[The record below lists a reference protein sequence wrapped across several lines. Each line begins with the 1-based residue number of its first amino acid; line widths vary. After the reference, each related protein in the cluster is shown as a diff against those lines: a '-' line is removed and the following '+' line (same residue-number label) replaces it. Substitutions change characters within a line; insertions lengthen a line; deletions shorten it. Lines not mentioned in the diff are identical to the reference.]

1 MQNWDRNRQDVK
13 FKQKLNNVKSTL
25 PKISYATNSGPSI
38 ISKKSSNQG
47 NNQNFNNLENL
58 YMNVTYKTKQ
68 GSNLSGSNPSSTPTS
83 AGSAHGSIP
92 VLSKT
97 KNNDMKHQN
106 YLKHLLNEFGL
117 SQYLRKLYELG
128 YDDNNVNRIGLMNRK
143 SFQELLNNMK
153 MYPGQSIKME
163 KLYEYLKQ
171 LNLASTMYNT
181 RLIGG
186 RTNMKNVPKKPLTS
200 DTNRRRINTA
210 SAHNNVLVNNNIYGN
225 NMNYGNNYLSNYNIN
240 NNQSERPKTS
250 TNFKVKPIPR
260 TNYNYQN
267 NNNYNTKSKTLD
279 NNINLNGFVTPNY
292 ILSNKNQNDLN
303 NKNPSNN
310 ILLNSFKKGD
320 LGYGFYMN
328 NNNIIEDAKNQKI
341 ANNNFINN
349 NNEYIMKK
357 DFGNNYPSQ
366 NNKEFNKFENI
377 NSFPNS
383 NNNYNDEELIEERMT
398 EDIDNM
404 LKYYM
409 VQLNEKLD
417 DSYGSIEDSSLSY
430 NLSLPFAESI
440 SNNKKNNNIES
451 KTNTKNNYM
460 NKNTNNNNNNTN
472 ANNIHPNS
480 GKIKLP
486 TIKDKQNTS
495 KEIKS
500 DKPEEEAKNREN
512 QVLRNQKK
520 NEKKPENKNLPNT
533 NEKITEIKKDKKEQE
548 NKEKESKEKDK
559 KEKEIKE
566 KENKEKED
574 KEKEKEKE
582 KDKEKDKDKES
593 NTSNIISNNISKI
606 SDNINVKAEVKN
618 DSFIDDIILEDD
630 NIANDEN
637 KEKGK
642 EKEKENKNI
651 DENKNNNNEVKKEEN
666 LPINANI
673 NNNNLQDSKEKELD
687 IDENIEIV
695 EDKKEEAEPEIKYG
709 FHGEKT
715 DNENEQPQQT
725 QNERYSLEENIY
737 DNLRLIKSSGGDYL
751 HQNMEKFDIEYMCRC
766 LSLAIMKLLESSK
779 GKQHITDIM
788 EKDNEKFEFFNNLFN
803 SNMDIISDFFGK
815 NKDNKS
821 NEDNTTQKISNL
833 EKLEL
838 KENKTVD
845 DNSDITL
852 LKHIKT
858 ELDDKLLKDQEIK
871 NKQFKLKNNLADIEK
886 DIKFIDE
893 FFSMGRKRVKNYQN
907 ISEQSKNILNKE
919 LSYIN
924 EVDSEINN
932 TNKTNSIISNNN
944 DKYNTSKHS
953 GNENSNIKELLNEND
968 IIEEED
974 NKEED
979 NKEEDNY
986 ENEFD
991 DIDKNNNKG
1000 NNNDNNNKDIEG
1012 KEKKENENEINN
1024 ELNNKFSS
1032 ISNINSNDISK
1043 KDLIKSEE
1051 KKENEKEKEDDL
1063 NQNLKIDE
1071 LIKNN
1076 EQIKEELPPINQPN
1090 DLLNKNNKEIFESGS
1105 MESDYIIDVTT
1116 IDKFK
1121 AYLLKQAEV
1130 FDDDFIYSAMH
1141 IPTRKYVPPPDP
1153 QVVFEFCA
1161 NIMILTKME
1170 KEVIIITL
1178 LYLERFI
1185 FNTGLLLTS
1194 RNWRRIIFITM
1205 AIASKIWDDDSFENN
1220 HFAQVFKHLSIGEI
1234 NLLERTFLELINYK
1248 VYVKCSEYFKYFFI
1262 IKSIALKY
1270 NYNGVEMI
1278 PISVE
1283 RMMKIQEYA
1292 YQMQKRVRKKVN
1304 LSNSTKF

>member
-25 PKISYATNSGPSI
+25 PKISYTNNSGPSI
-38 ISKKSSNQG
+38 ISKKSQNSG
-47 NNQNFNNLENL
+47 NNQNLNNLEYL
-58 YMNVTYKTKQ
+58 YMNVTYKMKQ
-68 GSNLSGSNPSSTPTS
+68 GANSSGSNPSSDPTS
-83 AGSAHGSIP
+83 ASSPQGSIP
-92 VLSKT
+92 ILSKT

-128 YDDNNVNRIGLMNRK
+128 YDDNNINKIGLMNRK

-153 MYPGQSIKME
+153 MFPGQSIKME
-163 KLYEYLKQ
+163 KLYDYLKQ
-171 LNLASTMYNT
+171 LNLANTMYNT
-181 RLIGG
+181 RLLGG
-186 RTNMKNVPKKPLTS
+186 RTNMRNIPKKPLTS
-200 DTNRRRINTA
+200 DAKKRRINTA
-210 SAHNNVLVNNNIYGN
+210 SAHNNVLVNNNNIYSNNN
-225 NMNYGNNYLSNYNIN
+225 NMNYGNNNIN
-240 NNQSERPKTS
+240 NNYNYNNQVERPKTS
-250 TNFKVKPIPR
+250 TFKMKPIQR
-260 TNYNYQN
+260 MQNNYQN
-267 NNNYNTKSKTLD
+267 NNVNKVNSKTLD
-279 NNINLNGFVTPNY
+279 NNINNQGYFSPNY
-292 ILSNKNQNDLN
+292 VLSNKNQNDFMT
-303 NKNPSNN
+303 NKNKSNN

-328 NNNIIEDAKNQKI
+328 NIEDAKNQKNE
-341 ANNNFINN
+341 NNINN
-349 NNEYIMKK
+349 NYFTEKKVYKIPKEYEM
-357 DFGNNYPSQ
+357 NNNSP
-366 NNKEFNKFENI
+366 KPEFNKFENI
-377 NSFPNS
+377 NGFSNL
-383 NNNYNDEELIEERMT
+383 NNNNNDGELIEEKMT

-430 NLSLPFAESI
+430 NVSLPIAESFA
-440 SNNKKNNNIES
+440 KNNNKNNNVIKNQKE
-451 KTNTKNNYM
+451 TNKNNYI
-460 NKNTNNNNNNTN
+460 NNNTNNNKNINVNNNL
-472 ANNIHPNS
+472 NNPHPSS

-486 TIKDKQNTS
+486 TIKDKQNTPKDLKS
-495 KEIKS
+495 EKSNEKIKNKE
-500 DKPEEEAKNREN
+500 NQN
-512 QVLRNQKK
+512 QVLRNQKNAEAKQENINK
-520 NEKKPENKNLPNT
+520 NETTQKENIPEA
-533 NEKITEIKKDKKEQE
+533 KKEKQVKETKEVNEVKEVKEEKEAKE
-548 NKEKESKEKDK
+548 NKENKEN
-559 KEKEIKE
+559 KEIKE
-566 KENKEKED
+566 VKED
-574 KEKEKEKE
+574 KENKG
-582 KDKEKDKDKES
+582 DKQKNDNNS
-593 NTSNIISNNISKI
+593 SCLISNNISKI
-606 SDNINVKAEVKN
+606 SDDTNINKKAEIKN
-618 DSFIDDIILEDD
+618 DSFIEDIILDDD
-630 NIANDEN
+630 NAN
-637 KEKGK
+637 KEDTKK
-642 EKEKENKNI
+642 EVVEKKNENIQDNKNEEI
-651 DENKNNNNEVKKEEN
+651 KKETNAPMTNNILNSNAQN
-666 LPINANI
+666 LKE
-673 NNNNLQDSKEKELD
+673 SKDKD
-687 IDENIEIV
+687 IDENIEII
-695 EDKKEEAEPEIKYG
+695 EDKKEDSDPEIKYG

-715 DNENEQPQQT
+715 DVNENKPQQT

-737 DNLRLIKSSGGDYL
+737 DNLRLTKSSGGDYL

-766 LSLAIMKLLESSK
+766 LSLAIMKLLESGK

-788 EKDNEKFEFFNNLFN
+788 EKENEKFEFFNNLFN
-803 SNMDIISDFFGK
+803 SNMDIISEFFGK
-815 NKDNKS
+815 NKDGQN
-821 NEDNTTQKISNL
+821 NDNTAQKISNL

-838 KENKTVD
+838 KENKIVD
-845 DNSDITL
+845 DNNDITL
-852 LKHIKT
+852 LKHIKKDI
-858 ELDDKLLKDQEIK
+858 DDKLLKDQEIK

-886 DIKFIDE
+886 DIEFIDE

-907 ISEQSKNILNKE
+907 ISEKSKNVLNKE

-932 TNKTNSIISNNN
+932 TNKTNSIISNN
-944 DKYNTSKHS
+944 DKNNFSKHS
-953 GNENSNIKELLNEND
+953 VNENSNIKEVLNDNE
-968 IIEEED
+968 IIKEEED
-974 NKEED
+974 DKKEED
-979 NKEEDNY
+979 DNY
-986 ENEFD
+986 DNEFEDADKKD
-991 DIDKNNNKG
+991 DEEKDK
-1000 NNNDNNNKDIEG
+1000 DNEN
-1012 KEKKENENEINN
+1012 KEKKDNMNESESNNEI
-1024 ELNNKFSS
+1024 NNKFSS
-1032 ISNINSNDISK
+1032 LSNINNNSNKDILAKSA
-1043 KDLIKSEE
+1043 DIKS
-1051 KKENEKEKEDDL
+1051 KEDDL
-1063 NQNLKIDE
+1063 EHNLKIDE

-1076 EQIKEELPPINQPN
+1076 EQIKEELPPINQSS
-1090 DLLNKNNKEIFESGS
+1090 DILNKNNKEIFESGS

>member
-13 FKQKLNNVKSTL
+13 FKQKLNSVRSTL
-25 PKISYATNSGPSI
+25 PKISYTNNSGPSI
-38 ISKKSSNQG
+38 IAKKSQNSG
-47 NNQNFNNLENL
+47 NNQNLNNLENL
-58 YMNVTYKTKQ
+58 YMNATNKMKQ
-68 GSNLSGSNPSSTPTS
+68 GANSSGSNPSSEPTS
-83 AGSAHGSIP
+83 ATSPQGSIP
-92 VLSKT
+92 ILSKT

-128 YDDNNVNRIGLMNRK
+128 YDDNNINKIGLMNRK

-153 MYPGQSIKME
+153 MFPGQSIKME
-163 KLYEYLKQ
+163 KLYDYLKQ
-171 LNLASTMYNT
+171 LNLANTMYNT
-181 RLIGG
+181 RLLGG
-186 RTNMKNVPKKPLTS
+186 RTNMRNIPKKSTTS
-200 DTNRRRINTA
+200 DGKRRRINTA
-210 SAHNNVLVNNNIYGN
+210 SAHNNANANVNNNIYSNNN
-225 NMNYGNNYLSNYNIN
+225 NMNYGNNYLNNNYNY
-240 NNQSERPKTS
+240 NNQIERPKTS
-250 TNFKVKPIPR
+250 TFKMKPIQR
-260 TNYNYQN
+260 ISNNYQN
-267 NNNYNTKSKTLD
+267 NNINKVNSKTID
-279 NNINLNGFVTPNY
+279 NYLSNQGHLSPNH
-292 ILSNKNQNDLN
+292 ILSTKNQ
-303 NKNPSNN
+303 KNTSNN

-328 NNNIIEDAKNQKI
+328 NIEDEKNQK
-341 ANNNFINN
+341 NENN
-349 NNEYIMKK
+349 NNNYMTENKAYNVPKEYET
-357 DFGNNYPSQ
+357 NNCSPRP
-366 NNKEFNKFENI
+366 EFNKFENI
-377 NSFPNS
+377 NGFSNLNS
-383 NNNYNDEELIEERMT
+383 DNINDGELIEEKMT

-430 NLSLPFAESI
+430 NVSLPIAESFAKV
-440 SNNKKNNNIES
+440 NNKNNNRENS
-451 KTNTKNNYM
+451 QKTANKNN
-460 NKNTNNNNNNTN
+460 NVNINTNNKNINNNL
-472 ANNIHPNS
+472 NNPHPSS

-486 TIKDKQNTS
+486 TIKDKQNITKDLKS
-495 KEIKS
+495 EKSNEKIKNKE
-500 DKPEEEAKNREN
+500 NQN
-512 QVLRNQKK
+512 QVLRNQKNTEVK
-520 NEKKPENKNLPNT
+520 QGNTNKNQANQKENLP
-533 NEKITEIKKDKKEQE
+533 EV
-548 NKEKESKEKDK
+548 K
-559 KEKEIKE
+559 KEKQF
-566 KENKEKED
+566 KENKEVNEAKEVKED
-574 KEKEKEKE
+574 KENKE
-582 KDKEKDKDKES
+582 DKDKNDNNNS
-593 NTSNIISNNISKI
+593 SCLISNNISKI
-606 SDNINVKAEVKN
+606 SDDTNINKKAEIKN
-618 DSFIDDIILEDD
+618 DSFIEDIILDDD
-630 NIANDEN
+630 NVN
-637 KEKGK
+637 KEDNKK
-642 EKEKENKNI
+642 EGVENKNENI
-651 DENKNNNNEVKKEEN
+651 QDNKNEEIKKDEKSPTSNNNILNSKSQNLKE
-666 LPINANI
+666 
-673 NNNNLQDSKEKELD
+673 SKDKD
-687 IDENIEIV
+687 IDENIEII
-695 EDKKEEAEPEIKYG
+695 EDKKEDSDPEIKYG
-709 FHGEKT
+709 FNGEKT
-715 DNENEQPQQT
+715 DNNENKPQQA

-737 DNLRLIKSSGGDYL
+737 DNLRLTKSSGGDYL

-766 LSLAIMKLLESSK
+766 LSLAIMKLLESGK

-788 EKDNEKFEFFNNLFN
+788 EKENEKFEFFNNLFN
-803 SNMDIISDFFGK
+803 SNMDIISEFFDK
-815 NKDNKS
+815 NKDGQN
-821 NEDNTTQKISNL
+821 NDITAQKISNL

-852 LKHIKT
+852 LKHIKKDI
-858 ELDDKLLKDQEIK
+858 DDKLLKDQEIR

-907 ISEQSKNILNKE
+907 ISEKSKNVLNKE

-944 DKYNTSKHS
+944 DKNNSSKHS
-953 GNENSNIKELLNEND
+953 VNENSNIKEVLNDNE
-968 IIEEED
+968 IIKEEEDDKNEEED
-974 NKEED
+974 NYD
-979 NKEEDNY
+979 
-986 ENEFD
+986 NEFED
-991 DIDKNNNKG
+991 AEKN
-1000 NNNDNNNKDIEG
+1000 DG
-1012 KEKKENENEINN
+1012 KEKDKEEENKENKENKDKNDNMNENDANNEI
-1024 ELNNKFSS
+1024 NNKFSS
-1032 ISNINSNDISK
+1032 LSNINNNSNKDILSK
-1043 KDLIKSEE
+1043 SEDIKS
-1051 KKENEKEKEDDL
+1051 KEDDL
-1063 NQNLKIDE
+1063 EHNLKIDE
-1071 LIKNN
+1071 IIKNN
-1076 EQIKEELPPINQPN
+1076 EQIKEELPPITQSS
-1090 DLLNKNNKEIFESGS
+1090 DILNKNNKETFESGS

-1130 FDDDFIYSAMH
+1130 FDDDFIFSAMH

>member
-25 PKISYATNSGPSI
+25 PKISYTNNSGPSI
-38 ISKKSSNQG
+38 ISKKSQNSG
-47 NNQNFNNLENL
+47 NNQNLNNLENL
-58 YMNVTYKTKQ
+58 YMNVTYKMKQ
-68 GSNLSGSNPSSTPTS
+68 GANSSGSNPSSDPTS
-83 AGSAHGSIP
+83 ASSPQGSIP
-92 VLSKT
+92 ILSKT

-128 YDDNNVNRIGLMNRK
+128 YDDNNINKIGLMNRK

-153 MYPGQSIKME
+153 MFPGQSIKME
-163 KLYEYLKQ
+163 KLYDYLKQ
-171 LNLASTMYNT
+171 LNLANTMYNT
-181 RLIGG
+181 RLLGG
-186 RTNMKNVPKKPLTS
+186 RTNMRNIPKKPLTS
-200 DTNRRRINTA
+200 DAKKRRINTA
-210 SAHNNVLVNNNIYGN
+210 SAHNNVLVNNNNIYSN
-225 NMNYGNNYLSNYNIN
+225 NNNLNYGSNYIN
-240 NNQSERPKTS
+240 NNYNYNNQIERPKTS
-250 TNFKVKPIPR
+250 TFKMKPIQR
-260 TNYNYQN
+260 MTNNYQN
-267 NNNYNTKSKTLD
+267 NNTNNTNKVNSKTLD
-279 NNINLNGFVTPNY
+279 NNINNQGYLSPNY
-292 ILSNKNQNDLN
+292 ILSNKNQNDFMT
-303 NKNPSNN
+303 NKNTSNN

-328 NNNIIEDAKNQKI
+328 NIEDSKNQKNEI
-341 ANNNFINN
+341 KNNNYFTENKTYNIPK
-349 NNEYIMKK
+349 EF
-357 DFGNNYPSQ
+357 DSNNYSP
-366 NNKEFNKFENI
+366 KPEFNKFENI
-377 NSFPNS
+377 NGFSNLNS
-383 NNNYNDEELIEERMT
+383 NNNNDGELIEEKMT

-417 DSYGSIEDSSLSY
+417 DSYGSIEDSSLSF
-430 NLSLPFAESI
+430 NVSLPIAESFAKV
-440 SNNKKNNNIES
+440 NNKNNNIE
-451 KTNTKNNYM
+451 KNQKAN
-460 NKNTNNNNNNTN
+460 NNTNNNNNNNKNTN
-472 ANNIHPNS
+472 NNLNNPHPSS

-486 TIKDKQNTS
+486 TIKDKQNAT
-495 KEIKS
+495 KELKSEKSNEKIKN
-500 DKPEEEAKNREN
+500 KENQN
-512 QVLRNQKK
+512 QVLRNQKNTEVKQENINKNQTSQKENIPEIK
-520 NEKKPENKNLPNT
+520 NEKQV
-533 NEKITEIKKDKKEQE
+533 KET
-548 NKEKESKEKDK
+548 
-559 KEKEIKE
+559 KEINEVKE
-566 KENKEKED
+566 AKENKEVKEAKEVKED
-574 KEKEKEKE
+574 KENK
-582 KDKEKDKDKES
+582 KDKGKNDNDNNS
-593 NTSNIISNNISKI
+593 SCLISNNISKI
-606 SDNINVKAEVKN
+606 SDDTNINKKAEIKN
-618 DSFIDDIILEDD
+618 DSFIEDIILDDD
-630 NIANDEN
+630 NVN
-637 KEKGK
+637 KEDNKK
-642 EKEKENKNI
+642 EVVEKKNENIQDNKNEEI
-651 DENKNNNNEVKKEEN
+651 KKEANVPMTNNILNNNAQNLKE
-666 LPINANI
+666 
-673 NNNNLQDSKEKELD
+673 SKDKD
-687 IDENIEIV
+687 IDENIEII
-695 EDKKEEAEPEIKYG
+695 EDKKEDSEPEIKYG
-709 FHGEKT
+709 FNGEKT
-715 DNENEQPQQT
+715 DINNKPQQP

-737 DNLRLIKSSGGDYL
+737 DNLRLTKSSGGDYL

-766 LSLAIMKLLESSK
+766 LSLAIMKLLESGK

-788 EKDNEKFEFFNNLFN
+788 EKENEKFEFFNNLFN
-803 SNMDIISDFFGK
+803 SNMDIISEFFDK
-815 NKDNKS
+815 NKDGQN
-821 NEDNTTQKISNL
+821 NDITAQKISNL

-845 DNSDITL
+845 DNNDITF
-852 LKHIKT
+852 LKHIKKDI
-858 ELDDKLLKDQEIK
+858 DDKLLKDQEIK
-871 NKQFKLKNNLADIEK
+871 NKQFKLKSNLADIEK

-907 ISEQSKNILNKE
+907 ISEKSKNILNKE

-944 DKYNTSKHS
+944 DKNNCSKHTV
-953 GNENSNIKELLNEND
+953 NENSNIKEVLNDNE
-968 IIEEED
+968 IIKEEED
-974 NKEED
+974 DKKEED
-979 NKEEDNY
+979 DDNY
-986 ENEFD
+986 DNEFED
-991 DIDKNNNKG
+991 DEK
-1000 NNNDNNNKDIEG
+1000 KDGEE
-1012 KEKKENENEINN
+1012 KEKDKENENKEKKDNMNESESNN
-1024 ELNNKFSS
+1024 EINNKFSS
-1032 ISNINSNDISK
+1032 LSNINNNSNKDILAKSA
-1043 KDLIKSEE
+1043 DIKS
-1051 KKENEKEKEDDL
+1051 KEDDL
-1063 NQNLKIDE
+1063 EHNLKIDE
-1071 LIKNN
+1071 LMKNN
-1076 EQIKEELPPINQPN
+1076 EQIKEELPPITQSS
-1090 DLLNKNNKEIFESGS
+1090 DIFNKNNKEIFESGS

>member
-25 PKISYATNSGPSI
+25 PKISYTNNSGPSI
-38 ISKKSSNQG
+38 ISKKSQNSG
-47 NNQNFNNLENL
+47 NNQNLNNLENL
-58 YMNVTYKTKQ
+58 YMNVTYKMKQ
-68 GSNLSGSNPSSTPTS
+68 GANSSGSNPSSDPTS
-83 AGSAHGSIP
+83 ASSPQGSIP
-92 VLSKT
+92 ILSKT

-128 YDDNNVNRIGLMNRK
+128 YDDNNINKIGLMNRK

-153 MYPGQSIKME
+153 MFPGQSIKME
-163 KLYEYLKQ
+163 KLYDYLKQ
-171 LNLASTMYNT
+171 LNLANTMYNT
-181 RLIGG
+181 RLLGG
-186 RTNMKNVPKKPLTS
+186 RTNMRNIPKKPLTS
-200 DTNRRRINTA
+200 DAKKRRINTA
-210 SAHNNVLVNNNIYGN
+210 SAHNNVLVNNNNIYSN
-225 NMNYGNNYLSNYNIN
+225 NNNLNYGSNYIN
-240 NNQSERPKTS
+240 NNYNYNNQIERPKTS
-250 TNFKVKPIPR
+250 TFKMKPIQR
-260 TNYNYQN
+260 MTNNYQN
-267 NNNYNTKSKTLD
+267 NNTNNTNKVNSKTLD
-279 NNINLNGFVTPNY
+279 NNINNQGYLSPNY
-292 ILSNKNQNDLN
+292 ILSNKNQNDFMT
-303 NKNPSNN
+303 NKNTSNN

-328 NNNIIEDAKNQKI
+328 NIEDSKNQKNEI
-341 ANNNFINN
+341 KNNNYFTENKTYNIPK
-349 NNEYIMKK
+349 EF
-357 DFGNNYPSQ
+357 DSNNYSP
-366 NNKEFNKFENI
+366 KPEFNKFENI
-377 NSFPNS
+377 NGFSNLNS
-383 NNNYNDEELIEERMT
+383 NNNNDGELIEEKMT

-417 DSYGSIEDSSLSY
+417 DSYGSIEDSSLSF
-430 NLSLPFAESI
+430 NVSLPIAESFAKV
-440 SNNKKNNNIES
+440 NNKNNNIE
-451 KTNTKNNYM
+451 KNQKANNNTNNNN
-460 NKNTNNNNNNTN
+460 NKNTNNNLNNP
-472 ANNIHPNS
+472 HPSS

-486 TIKDKQNTS
+486 TIKDKQNAT
-495 KEIKS
+495 KELKSEKSNEKIKN
-500 DKPEEEAKNREN
+500 KENQN
-512 QVLRNQKK
+512 QVLRNQKNTEVKQENINKNQTSQKENIPEIK
-520 NEKKPENKNLPNT
+520 NEKQV
-533 NEKITEIKKDKKEQE
+533 KET
-548 NKEKESKEKDK
+548 
-559 KEKEIKE
+559 KEINEVKE
-566 KENKEKED
+566 AKENKEVKEAKEVKED
-574 KEKEKEKE
+574 KENK
-582 KDKEKDKDKES
+582 KDKGKNDNDNNS
-593 NTSNIISNNISKI
+593 SCLISNNISKI
-606 SDNINVKAEVKN
+606 SDDTNINKKAEIKN
-618 DSFIDDIILEDD
+618 DSFIEDIILDDD
-630 NIANDEN
+630 NVN
-637 KEKGK
+637 KEDNKK
-642 EKEKENKNI
+642 EVVEKKNENIQDNKNEEI
-651 DENKNNNNEVKKEEN
+651 KKEANVPMTNNILNNNAQNLKE
-666 LPINANI
+666 
-673 NNNNLQDSKEKELD
+673 SKDKD
-687 IDENIEIV
+687 IDENIEII
-695 EDKKEEAEPEIKYG
+695 EDKKEDSEPEIKYG
-709 FHGEKT
+709 FNGEKT
-715 DNENEQPQQT
+715 DINNKPQQP

-737 DNLRLIKSSGGDYL
+737 DNLRLTKSSGGDYL

-766 LSLAIMKLLESSK
+766 LSLAIMKLLESGK

-788 EKDNEKFEFFNNLFN
+788 EKENEKFEFFNNLFN
-803 SNMDIISDFFGK
+803 SNMDIISEFFDK
-815 NKDNKS
+815 NKDGQN
-821 NEDNTTQKISNL
+821 NDITAQKISNL

-845 DNSDITL
+845 DNNDITF
-852 LKHIKT
+852 LKHIKKDI
-858 ELDDKLLKDQEIK
+858 DDKLLKDQEIK
-871 NKQFKLKNNLADIEK
+871 NKQFKLKSNLADIEK

-907 ISEQSKNILNKE
+907 ISEKSKNVLNKE

-944 DKYNTSKHS
+944 DKNNCSKHTV
-953 GNENSNIKELLNEND
+953 NENSNIKEVLNDNE
-968 IIEEED
+968 IIKEEED
-974 NKEED
+974 DKKEED
-979 NKEEDNY
+979 DDNY
-986 ENEFD
+986 DNEFED
-991 DIDKNNNKG
+991 DEK
-1000 NNNDNNNKDIEG
+1000 KDGEE
-1012 KEKKENENEINN
+1012 KEKDKENENKEKKDNMNESESNN
-1024 ELNNKFSS
+1024 EINNKFSS
-1032 ISNINSNDISK
+1032 LSNINNNSNKDILAKSA
-1043 KDLIKSEE
+1043 DIKS
-1051 KKENEKEKEDDL
+1051 KEDDL
-1063 NQNLKIDE
+1063 EHNLKIDE

-1076 EQIKEELPPINQPN
+1076 EQIKEELPPITQSS
-1090 DLLNKNNKEIFESGS
+1090 DIFNKNNKEIFESGS